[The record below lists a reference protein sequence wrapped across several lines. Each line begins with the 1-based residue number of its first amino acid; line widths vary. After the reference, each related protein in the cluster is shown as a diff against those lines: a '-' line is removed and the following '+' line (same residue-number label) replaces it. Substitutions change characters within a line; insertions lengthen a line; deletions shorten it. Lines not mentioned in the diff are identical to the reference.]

1 MNALSS
7 PLLPP
12 PPLQELLWPGSPTS
26 KVQRIGVGPPLSAAG
41 QPLLAASSSGLRD
54 TIFSISS
61 CYSGRS
67 SQASLPAPLS
77 LSLPG
82 SELLRA
88 SAPAHFSSQSSCTWT
103 PTSLSI
109 SCVLTMSIFLSL
121 ALGFFEPPNS
131 YPAAYLAYL
140 HVFLSSGHLEL
151 NRSKL
156 SYWFPSLKLH
166 LAQFSPNE

>member
-1 MNALSS
+1 MNTLSS

-12 PPLQELLWPGSPTS
+12 PPLQELQLATPFLQHPLVGSETPYSRFLPAILAT
-26 KVQRIGVGPPLSAAG
+26 PPR
-41 QPLLAASSSGLRD
+41 LLCQVPFL
-54 TIFSISS
+54 
-61 CYSGRS
+61 
-67 SQASLPAPLS
+67 SLP
-77 LSLPG
+77 PG

-88 SAPAHFSSQSSCTWT
+88 SAPAHFSSRSSCTWT

-109 SCVLTMSIFLSL
+109 SCVLTMSIFISL
-121 ALGFFEPPNS
+121 ALGFFELPNS

-156 SYWFPSLKLH
+156 SYWFSSLKLH